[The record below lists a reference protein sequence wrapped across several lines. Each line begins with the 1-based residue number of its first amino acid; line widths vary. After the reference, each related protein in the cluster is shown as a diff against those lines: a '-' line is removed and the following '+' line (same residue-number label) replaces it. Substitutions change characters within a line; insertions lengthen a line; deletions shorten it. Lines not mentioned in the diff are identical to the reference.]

1 MIGQQHDT
9 TDTGTALLKTLALIH
24 DVNEARAKPRTL
36 PRTIW
41 ERSTPE
47 LRRYFSQLAK
57 EQAKNVSKSQKN

>member
-1 MIGQQHDT
+1 MIRQQHDT

-36 PRTIW
+36 PHNIW

-47 LRRYFSQLAK
+47 QRRYFSQLAE
-57 EQAKNVSKSQKN
+57 EQREKKASV